1 MTMALSPLARGIV
14 SGDRR
19 ALARGIT
26 LVESN
31 RAEDAPLALA
41 LLRDLL
47 PSAPRGLRV
56 GISGAPGVGK
66 SSLIEKLG
74 MHLLSI
80 GRKPAV
86 LVIDPSSQRGGG
98 SILGDKTRMLELGRS
113 LSAYVRPSPSGEL
126 SGGIARNTGDVL
138 LLCEAAGYAPAL
150 IETVGVG
157 QAESA
162 VVSVVDLLLLLL
174 EPGAGDELQGLKRGL
189 SEWGDV
195 IAVNKADGARLELA
209 RRTSAEFGMAL
220 GARRHGSGAPPEV
233 HVVSALENVG
243 IEALWAGIEAR
254 FAALDASG
262 ELEVRRSSQRRA
274 EFQRRLQQ
282 ELWRSFLE
290 SPICNSTMLELE
302 RRVSTGELLAGDA
315 VSELLGAF
323 YGTTPPGSASKRT

>member
-1 MTMALSPLARGIV
+1 MTATLSALAGAIV

-31 RAEDAPLALA
+31 RAEDLPVALGLLRELLPLA
-41 LLRDLL
+41 
-47 PSAPRGLRV
+47 PRRLRV
-56 GISGAPGVGK
+56 GISGPPGVGK

-74 MHLLSI
+74 MYLVSI
-80 GRKPAV
+80 GQKPCV

-113 LSAYVRPSPSGEL
+113 LSAYVRPSPSGDEN
-126 SGGIARNTGDVL
+126 GGIARTTGDVL
-138 LLCEAAGYAPAL
+138 LVCEAAGYAPAL
-150 IETVGVG
+150 VETVGVG

-209 RRTSAEFGMAL
+209 RRTSAEFGAAL
-220 GARRHGSGAPPEV
+220 GARRRGRAPLPEV
-233 HVVSALENVG
+233 HTVSALENVG
-243 IEALWAGIEAR
+243 IDVLWAGIEAR
-254 FAALDASG
+254 FAALEASG
-262 ELEVRRSSQRRA
+262 EIEVRRSTQRRA
-274 EFQRRLQQ
+274 EFQRRLQR
-282 ELWRSFLE
+282 ELWRRFLGDH
-290 SPICNSTMLELE
+290 SRAGMLAELE
-302 RRVSTGELLAGDA
+302 GRVAAGELLAADA
-315 VSELLGAF
+315 VADVLGQFFSAPPN
-323 YGTTPPGSASKRT
+323 YTPR